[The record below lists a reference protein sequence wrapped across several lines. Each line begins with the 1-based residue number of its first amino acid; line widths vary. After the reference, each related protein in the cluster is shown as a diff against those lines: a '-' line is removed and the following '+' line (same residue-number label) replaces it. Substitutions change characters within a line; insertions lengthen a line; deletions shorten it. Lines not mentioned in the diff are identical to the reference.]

1 VYFVALSSLK
11 KRSHKED
18 KSKTEEEKHRFKMCD
33 IDIWKRFLFL
43 LLLILIP
50 TFLMIF
56 LGSFFSIRKYEKRIR
71 KPQVPESNYNKNS
84 LIILKRAENFMIFK
98 TFWTMIGM
106 TIWSL
111 RNIFTL
117 F

>member
-1 VYFVALSSLK
+1 LSSLK
-11 KRSHKED
+11 KKEHKDDED
-18 KSKTEEEKHRFKMCD
+18 KKNFHNCD
-33 IDIWKRFLFL
+33 IDIWHRFLTLFIF
-43 LLLILIP
+43 ILIP
-50 TFLMIF
+50 TFLMIY
-56 LGSFFSIRKYEKRIR
+56 LGAFFSIRKYEKRIK
-71 KPQVPESNYNKNS
+71 KPLVPESNYNKNS

-111 RNIFTL
+111 RNIFSL

>member
-1 VYFVALSSLK
+1 MLWAA
-11 KRSHKED
+11 
-18 KSKTEEEKHRFKMCD
+18 
-33 IDIWKRFLFL
+33 ILF
-43 LLLILIP
+43 P

-56 LGSFFSIRKYEKRIR
+56 FGAFFSIRKYEKRIK
-71 KPQVPESNYNKNS
+71 KPLVPDSNYNKNS

-98 TFWTMIGM
+98 TFWTMIGF

-111 RNIFTL
+111 RNIFAL